1 MSDEKV
7 VKLGG
12 RKKKKKY
19 LPFLYA
25 AFALIIVGIF
35 MYQVYKINY
44 SPVKTEIALEKTV
57 SNSVSTSA
65 FVVRDETPIKANV
78 TGTLVP
84 LVEDGK
90 RVANG
95 DDVAVVFDSENAAR
109 NYNELK
115 KVKEDIAYYSSLQN
129 KVGVQTNDVET
140 LDNRIYSACD
150 DLVSAINTGEV
161 DNYSEKESTLRDAI
175 TSRQLSTGTVIDPT
189 QKLSELNTRLNELQ
203 KNEGGY
209 TKIQANNPGYYIS
222 TVDGYENAVSYTGV
236 LNLTTDKIDAL
247 IDSSTLPNA
256 DNSSYMGKLVD
267 AFNWYIICVIDYKDG
282 RTSIILK
289 CNLMNKKYAVLRK
302 NPVKLIFNTYTG
314 YQVNNKAVREIN
326 GQKGVYVLNGNIVKF
341 KKINIVYSDSE
352 YSICSVPDGE
362 SGYLKQYDEIIVEG
376 TDLYDGKILD

>member
-25 AFALIIVGIF
+25 AFALIIVGVF

-247 IDSSTLPNA
+247 IDGSTLPNA

-267 AFNWYIICVIDYKDG
+267 AFNWYILCVIDYKDAA
-282 RTSIILK
+282 SLK
-289 CNLMNKKYAVLRK
+289 V
-302 NPVKLIFNTYTG
+302 G
-314 YQVNNKAVREIN
+314 
-326 GQKGVYVLNGNIVKF
+326 
-341 KKINIVYSDSE
+341 
-352 YSICSVPDGE
+352 
-362 SGYLKQYDEIIVEG
+362 
-376 TDLYDGKILD
+376 GKITVEFSRTALLFT

>member
-7 VKLGG
+7 VKFGG

-129 KVGVQTNDVET
+129 KVGVQTMM
-140 LDNRIYSACD
+140 LKRLI
-150 DLVSAINTGEV
+150 TGFIP
-161 DNYSEKESTLRDAI
+161 LA
-175 TSRQLSTGTVIDPT
+175 
-189 QKLSELNTRLNELQ
+189 
-203 KNEGGY
+203 
-209 TKIQANNPGYYIS
+209 
-222 TVDGYENAVSYTGV
+222 
-236 LNLTTDKIDAL
+236 
-247 IDSSTLPNA
+247 
-256 DNSSYMGKLVD
+256 M
-267 AFNWYIICVIDYKDG
+267 
-282 RTSIILK
+282 ILF
-289 CNLMNKKYAVLRK
+289 R
-302 NPVKLIFNTYTG
+302 
-314 YQVNNKAVREIN
+314 R
-326 GQKGVYVLNGNIVKF
+326 
-341 KKINIVYSDSE
+341 
-352 YSICSVPDGE
+352 
-362 SGYLKQYDEIIVEG
+362 
-376 TDLYDGKILD
+376 